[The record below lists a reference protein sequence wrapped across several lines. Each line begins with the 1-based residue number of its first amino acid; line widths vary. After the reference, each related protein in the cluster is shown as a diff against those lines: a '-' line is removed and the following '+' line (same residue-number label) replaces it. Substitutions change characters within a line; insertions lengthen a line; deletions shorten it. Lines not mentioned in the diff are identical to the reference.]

1 LHFNAMLIPEAERRR
16 AGGDVAMVLIA
27 INANEGRAGTPETDA
42 RLDAALA
49 ALPSDAP
56 LLVMIHGYRFSPRVP
71 GQSPHEH
78 ILSFTP
84 DPRCWKARSWPRH
97 LGATPDGPD
106 LAIAFGWEARGS
118 LWSAYAEAARAG
130 TALTGLLERIAERAP
145 GRPVGLVAH
154 SLGARVALGAL
165 ASLRGP
171 LTLRAVLMAAAEFR
185 GPALRGLEGTP
196 RAEVVNVTSR
206 ANCAFD
212 LALRACLP
220 RSGPT
225 LGRGLPQAGRHW
237 VDLSLDDARALDALH
252 GLGQAIAR
260 PGPRLCHWNAYLRPG
275 IFGLYRA
282 VLSGA
287 LPFAELRRALVHPRP
302 HPHAQPHARSRPQ
315 TVTAPHLSPS
325 TATRPLPGARNAPS

>member
-1 LHFNAMLIPEAERRR
+1 
-16 AGGDVAMVLIA
+16 MVLIA

-71 GQSPHEH
+71 GQSPHGH

-118 LWSAYAEAARAG
+118 LWAAYAEAARAG
-130 TALTGLLERIAERAP
+130 AALGALLERIATRAP
-145 GRPVGLVAH
+145 GRTVGLVAH
-154 SLGARVALGAL
+154 SLGARVALAAL
-165 ASLRGP
+165 TALRGP

-185 GPALRGLEGTP
+185 GPALRGLHAAP
-196 RAEVVNVTSR
+196 RAEVMNVTSR
-206 ANCAFD
+206 ANGAYD

-225 LGRGLPQAGRHW
+225 LGHGLPQAGRHW
-237 VDLSLDDARALDALH
+237 VDLSLDDTRALDALE
-252 GLGQAIAR
+252 GLGQSIAR
-260 PGPRLCHWNAYLRPG
+260 PGPRFCHWNAYLRPG

-287 LPFAELRRALVHPRP
+287 LPFAALRGALAHPTHRP
-302 HPHAQPHARSRPQ
+302 HPQ
-315 TVTAPHLSPS
+315 TRVKAPTGPHLSPS
-325 TATRPLPGARNAPS
+325 RAARPLPGARNVPS